1 MPERFQEACSSAT
14 GGLSTLRIL
23 SQEHQVQNAAVI
35 SSQRYLDLADVH
47 FKSGLDSYLEV
58 TIAQTTLLNNQ
69 RAAMNIRMEQMAAT
83 VQLIKALG
91 GGWTV

>member
-1 MPERFQEACSSAT
+1 M
-14 GGLSTLRIL
+14 
-23 SQEHQVQNAAVI
+23 QNAAVI